1 MSRIGRLPVELPA
14 NVTAEVNPGN
24 EVVVKGPKG
33 ELRQKFSNKVEIKM
47 DGNVI
52 HVTRASDDKQI
63 RALHGL
69 TRAMIANMAHGVEA
83 GYSKELE
90 IVGVGFRAQLS
101 GKKLVMNLGYS
112 HPVVVEEIEGI
123 TLEAP
128 TPNKIVVSGIDK
140 QKVGQVAAEI
150 RGKRPPEP
158 YKGKGIK
165 YATETIRRKEGKA
178 GGKK

>member
-1 MSRIGRLPVELPA
+1 MSRIGKMPITVPAGVE
-14 NVTAEVNPGN
+14 VTIADGN
-24 EVVVKGPKG
+24 LVTVKGPKG
-33 ELRQKFSNKVEIKM
+33 TLTSKFHHDMIIKQEGAVLTVSRP
-47 DGNVI
+47 DEE
-52 HVTRASDDKQI
+52 HEHKS
-63 RALHGL
+63 LHGL
-69 TRAMIANMAHGVEA
+69 TRTLLHNMVVGVEK
-83 GYSKELE
+83 GFSKELE
-90 IVGVGFRAQLS
+90 VNGVGYRVQKD

>member
-33 ELRQKFSNKVEIKM
+33 ELRQKFSNKVEIKL

-69 TRAMIANMAHGVEA
+69 TRAMIANMAHGVEM

-101 GKKLVMNLGYS
+101 GKKLVMNLGFT
-112 HPVVVEEIEGI
+112 HTVEVEPKEGI
-123 TLEAP
+123 SFEVPSQTQI
-128 TPNKIVVSGIDK
+128 IVKGIDK
-140 QKVGQVAAEI
+140 QMVGQVAADI
-150 RGKRPPEP
+150 RAIKPPEP
-158 YKGKGIK
+158 YKGKGIR
-165 YATETIRRKEGKA
+165 YAGEYVALKEGKS
-178 GGKK
+178 GM

>member
-33 ELRQKFSNKVEIKM
+33 ELRQKFSNKVEIKL

-69 TRAMIANMAHGVEA
+69 TRAMIANMAHGVEV

-101 GKKLVMNLGYS
+101 GKKLVMW
-112 HPVVVEEIEGI
+112 
-123 TLEAP
+123 
-128 TPNKIVVSGIDK
+128 K
-140 QKVGQVAAEI
+140 
-150 RGKRPPEP
+150 
-158 YKGKGIK
+158 
-165 YATETIRRKEGKA
+165 
-178 GGKK
+178 